1 MDKIEKRDVAVIKPE
16 DVENKINVET
26 GNGARIVLPLAVV
39 IECGNHVAQI
49 KGRDR
54 APYVSAFASMIENA
68 IDGVAPWDVFSVQS
82 TLMSPDALKELVA
95 EWKRLGVS
103 GLSMGDTSIKK
114 VAEFY
119 AAKGIVAEI
128 YTGDDGLKAYQPVSV
143 TVKLP
148 RNRNRR

>member
-1 MDKIEKRDVAVIKPE
+1 MDKIEKKNAAVIQHD
-16 DVENKINVET
+16 DVVNKIKEET
-26 GNGARIVLPLAVV
+26 DNGSRIVLPLAVV

-54 APYVSAFASMIENA
+54 APYVQSFAEMIENA
-68 IDGVAPWDVFSVQS
+68 IDGIAPWDVFSVQS
-82 TLMSPDALKELVA
+82 TLMSPEALKELVN

-119 AAKGIVAEI
+119 ASKGFDAEI
-128 YTGDDGLKAYQPVSV
+128 YTGDDGLKAYQPFSIP
-143 TVKLP
+143 VKLP